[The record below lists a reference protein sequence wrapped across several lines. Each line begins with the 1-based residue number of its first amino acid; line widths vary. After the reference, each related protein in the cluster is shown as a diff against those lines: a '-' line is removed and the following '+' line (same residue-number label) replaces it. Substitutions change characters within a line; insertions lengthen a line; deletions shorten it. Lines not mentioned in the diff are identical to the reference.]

1 MEGDLEHSHGSDSDD
16 ECTLKMKYEM
26 LNLNEKNKVKY
37 IIKINHPY
45 RVRWDVIIMIFS
57 IWNSITSPIE
67 IAFKPEEF
75 ARTDMVIINYAIDI
89 LFLIDILLNFRTSY
103 TNALTGDEILDP
115 KMIAS

>member
-1 MEGDLEHSHGSDSDD
+1 MDHEQYQMGH
-16 ECTLKMKYEM
+16 
-26 LNLNEKNKVKY
+26 LNEKNKVKW

-67 IAFKPEEF
+67 IAFKPPEF
-75 ARTDMVIINYAIDI
+75 ARTDMVTANYAIDI
-89 LFLIDILLNFRTSY
+89 LFLVDIVLNFRTSY
-103 TNALTGDEILDP
+103 TNALAGDEILDP